1 MLNLLLK
8 PAVGVLNRLRYGA
21 KFALIAVLL
30 GLPLAYVTKAFLSE
44 IGAQIAFAQN
54 ERVGVQYMTPLSK
67 IHTNFLSYRGAV
79 ASGDSAKASA
89 FAGNVKAALEQF
101 EGVQQKN
108 GDTLKTGEEFTK
120 LKKEWATIQSNG
132 MGGDVVAGSDAF
144 VGLSLALHTTIGNNS
159 QLILDPD
166 IDSFY
171 SMDPSLVQLP
181 NAMAKLASFRDNT
194 VQSLKDDKLS
204 PDEKTNLV
212 VLMGQFQGATD
223 TVWGDYDQV
232 AKVNEDFK
240 KKYQDGLTSSKNSV
254 KKVADEAQAQV
265 LNASNFKNTADFIG
279 LANGVNDT
287 LAKYQTTLTAGLDEL
302 LKAREARLDGR
313 RSTSLTVITVFL
325 LLALYTFVGF
335 YRATMQSLSGLKL
348 AANQLALG
356 DLEVDVTSN
365 TKDEIGELYPSF
377 AKLVEGLRDVT
388 TVAADISKGDLTKD
402 VKPRSEKDE
411 LGNSLY
417 HMVQSLRAVVT
428 ELQAS
433 AKNLDET
440 SGNLKLSSGV
450 LTSSSET
457 VGEAIRDVASSSDQ
471 TQHATYEIASTC
483 ESQANSTS
491 QASLAMGQLQN
502 SISEVEAA
510 VNEQIQIVEL
520 TEAKA
525 QENVESINAALST
538 VDRIR
543 EEVNATSER
552 VKDLGKA
559 GERIGSI
566 VDTINSIAEQTNLLA
581 LNAAIEAARAGEHGR
596 GFAVVA
602 DEVRKLAEQ
611 SSKATEEIG
620 RLINEVRGN
629 VNLTLEAMNRS
640 NAEVEKSSQ
649 AASNAATSMETL
661 SASISGIT
669 NSTDVLATSA
679 QSMLR
684 ETHRL
689 GDIIESIATG
699 SEQTA
704 AAAEELSATAA
715 EVANTAHRVSGEV
728 DSQVSAIQQIDFNA
742 TELASMSIELRAV
755 AEHFKVR
762 NDETSVELKF
772 AA

>member
-54 ERVGVQYMTPLSK
+54 ERVGVQYLTPLSK
-67 IHTNFLSYRGAV
+67 IHSNFLSYRGAV
-79 ASGDSAKASA
+79 AMGDSAKAAS
-89 FAGNVKAALEQF
+89 FASNVKSAIGQF
-101 EGVQQKN
+101 EVVQQKD
-108 GDTLKTGEEFTK
+108 GDSLKTGEELSK
-120 LKKEWATIQSNG
+120 LKKEWESIQTKG
-132 MGGDVVAGSDAF
+132 LGGDVVGGSDAF
-144 VGLSLALHTTIGNNS
+144 VGLSLALHTTVANNS

-171 SMDPSLVQLP
+171 SMDPSLVQIP
-181 NAMAKLASFRDNT
+181 NAAAKLANFRDLT
-194 VQSLKDDKLS
+194 VQSLKDKELS
-204 PDEKTNLV
+204 ADEKTALV
-212 VLMGQFQGATD
+212 VLLGQFQGATD
-223 TVWGDYDQV
+223 TVWGDFDQV
-232 AKVNEDFK
+232 AKVNDEFK
-240 KKYQDGLTSSKNSV
+240 KKYQGGFDSSKAIA
-254 KKVADEAQAQV
+254 KKVGEEAQAKV
-265 LNASNFKNTADFIG
+265 LGGNLTSVPVDFVGLTNTA
-279 LANGVNDT
+279 NDT
-287 LAKYQTTLTAGLDEL
+287 LAKYQTTLTGGLDEL
-302 LKAREARLDGR
+302 LKAREGRLDGR
-313 RSTSLTVITVFL
+313 RSASLNVITVFL
-325 LLALYTFVGF
+325 ILALYTFVGF

-348 AANQLALG
+348 AANKLAIG
-356 DLEVDVTSN
+356 DLDVEVSSS
-365 TKDEIGELYPSF
+365 TKDEIGDLYPSF
-377 AKLVEGLRDVT
+377 AKLVDGLKDVT
-388 TVAADISKGDLTKD
+388 AVASDISRGDLTAE
-402 VKPRSEKDE
+402 VKPRSDKDE
-411 LGNSLY
+411 LGNALY
-417 HMVQSLRAVVT
+417 HMVESLRAVVT

-440 SGNLKLSSGV
+440 SGNLKHSSGI

-471 TQHATYEIASTC
+471 TQHATYEIATTC

-502 SISEVEAA
+502 SISEVESA

-520 TEAKA
+520 TESKA
-525 QENVESINAALST
+525 RENVESINAALHT

-543 EEVNATSER
+543 EEVNATSDR

-728 DSQVSAIQQIDFNA
+728 DSQVTAIQQIDFNA

-755 AEHFKVR
+755 AEHFKVK
-762 NDETSVELKF
+762 EEAAPALKL